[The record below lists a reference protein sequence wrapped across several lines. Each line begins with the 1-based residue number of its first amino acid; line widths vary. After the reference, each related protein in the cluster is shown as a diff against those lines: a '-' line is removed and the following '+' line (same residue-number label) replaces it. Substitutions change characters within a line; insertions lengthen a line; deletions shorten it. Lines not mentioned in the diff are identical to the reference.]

1 MEFLFGYWLGAVI
14 VVVFFFYLREK
25 GYITVTSPRKHTQIN
40 RHKGD
45 AE

>member
-14 VVVFFFYLREK
+14 VVIFFFILGEK
-25 GYITVTSPRKHTQIN
+25 GYIAVTSPREHTQIN

-45 AE
+45 GE